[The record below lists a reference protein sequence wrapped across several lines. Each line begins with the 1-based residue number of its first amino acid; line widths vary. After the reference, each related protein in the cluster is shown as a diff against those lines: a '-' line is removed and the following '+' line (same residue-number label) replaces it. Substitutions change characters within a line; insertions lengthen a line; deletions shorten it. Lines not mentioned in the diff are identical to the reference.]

1 MLITLIRDNIPAK
14 AEAEGVKL
22 NATIAQNDDL
32 YANLLNERLIDA
44 AGVYLSSGNLEAL
57 VETQVIVDSL
67 ADLLGDRYKEI
78 YNKQMEELGTYS
90 NRYMLVQMQSSTP
103 RAAAQP
109 APESVPAESAPTEA
123 TPVTEN
129 DQV

>member
-57 VETQVIVDSL
+57 VETQVIVESL
-67 ADLLGDRYKEI
+67 TSLLGDRYKEI

-90 NRYMLVQMQSSTP
+90 NRYMLVQMQSSTSQ
-103 RAAAQP
+103 AAAQP
-109 APESVPAESAPTEA
+109 APAPAEPTPTEA
-123 TPVTEN
+123 TPVAEN